1 MATYKKELPDAYR
14 ERATGKTGTYI
25 NISPNHYSTE
35 TEMDT
40 ITIPLLMYEN
50 LINEHQPEQ
59 YQRAMEKVDIIRRL
73 AEAKRSDGST
83 MIDIDVVLMI
93 CGLSEKDTWTMQIN
107 TPIAS
112 EVTA

>member
-25 NISPNHYSTE
+25 NISPNHYITE

-40 ITIPLLMYEN
+40 ITIPFLMYQN
-50 LINEHQPEQ
+50 LLAEHQPEQ

-73 AEAKRSDGST
+73 AEAKRSDGDT
-83 MIDIDVVLMI
+83 MIDIDVILMI
-93 CGLSEKDTWTMQIN
+93 CGLSEKDTWTMKIN
-107 TPIAS
+107 TPTVS
-112 EVTA
+112 EVMG